1 MNRLRIRH
9 AALLFCAL
17 VLVFAVLSAALAI
30 EHGLHECAGHRC
42 PICFWFYRT
51 AKFLQQMVWVTTGSL
66 FAAGLWGLLFA
77 ASSGAKSR
85 EHSFTLCSLKV
96 RLNQ

>member
-1 MNRLRIRH
+1 MSRLRIRH

-17 VLVFAVLSAALAI
+17 VLAFAVLFAALAI
-30 EHGLHECAGHRC
+30 GHGVHQCTGHEC
-42 PICFWFYRT
+42 PICLWFYR
-51 AKFLQQMVWVTTGSL
+51 AVKFLRQMVLMLARPSFG
-66 FAAGLWGLLFA
+66 AGLWALPFA
-77 ASSGAKSR
+77 ASSWAKSR